1 MADPA
6 RRTTRVRRSLMT
18 RFVPAGDRARQAI
31 RVACSCFLV
40 AAGVI
45 VLVRYATGADHV
57 QVVARAAGYG
67 LVAAIGIV
75 LRSHRAGRAWLGLLI
90 GSAIGLITVQILG
103 GLPAGRQGPLNTLPA
118 AMALTLAMI
127 AGFGGGACRGTAMQ
141 SASPP
146 L

>member
-1 MADPA
+1 MA
-6 RRTTRVRRSLMT
+6 
-18 RFVPAGDRARQAI
+18 F
-31 RVACSCFLV
+31 SCFLV
-40 AAGVI
+40 AAGVV

-57 QVVARAAGYG
+57 QVATAAGYG

-90 GSAIGLITVQILG
+90 GSVIGLITVQILG
-103 GLPAGRQGPLNTLPA
+103 GLPAGRQGSLNTLPA